1 MHESDFHSFTVTQ
14 FSLSLLHCILYR
26 TEMKQIV
33 LRAISVRLVTSVQ
46 NKNKSALFLGLV
58 LRTKKSLSLEFIL
71 SFGLTNR

>member
-46 NKNKSALFLGLV
+46 NKNKSALFLRLV

-71 SFGLTNR
+71 SFVLTNR